1 MLPKNFRMAPISALL
16 AVGAAA
22 QYVGQGG
29 DGNPHNWDRRRRCD
43 HSQYSPTC
51 GPCEGYG
58 GIPYGDEN
66 DERVPAA
73 PAAFP
78 PPPRARRP
86 APRRRIT
93 LTSCEV
99 VANKSD
105 VDPATLAAPVWG
117 RSWVSGTY
125 FEVLIG
131 PKLDPFCFS
140 VIPSNSSEG
149 GLCYRADYGSQW
161 YDMTVDGPHALKY
174 DLNSQTSVGNITS
187 TVLHQQTNFWITNHF
202 PWYASG
208 LHQCVCTKVREGG
221 ATSDNFYY
229 PIQYNWTDNLF
240 YVGRE
245 RVGVEYTG
253 TTQVLDHWAF
263 GPHHVWT
270 RPENGSMIR
279 MWQPYNGLQIFPAGT
294 DPAETPPGAFDD
306 IPPQLCKGGWPTSGG
321 AAFRV
326 HCDDDGYYSNA
337 SASLAASRGVEAAF
351 RAALADRN
359 ATALS
364 DAELGRAAGMPGAA
378 YRGAD
383 FGAMSATLNGHLAR
397 AEAATC

>member
-208 LHQCVCTKVREGG
+208 RHQCVCTKVREGG

-253 TTQVLDHWAF
+253 TTQVL
-263 GPHHVWT
+263 
-270 RPENGSMIR
+270 
-279 MWQPYNGLQIFPAGT
+279 
-294 DPAETPPGAFDD
+294 
-306 IPPQLCKGGWPTSGG
+306 
-321 AAFRV
+321 
-326 HCDDDGYYSNA
+326 
-337 SASLAASRGVEAAF
+337 SLI
-351 RAALADRN
+351 
-359 ATALS
+359 
-364 DAELGRAAGMPGAA
+364 
-378 YRGAD
+378 
-383 FGAMSATLNGHLAR
+383 HI
-397 AEAATC
+397 